1 MTLPPNQRLLWGAIA
16 SCECVGAGTIR
27 RFFTHGLSA
36 EAVWK
41 ANARTLEETGMK
53 ESARQRFLRW
63 RADFDIGHFEAQ
75 LAKDEIRIV
84 LRSDEDYP
92 LALNTIYDPPEVLFV
107 RGRLPPPR
115 PSIAVIGTRAPT
127 DYGLHV
133 LERLLGPVFEAG
145 IPIISGLALGI
156 DGLAHTAALA
166 HSVYTCAVLG
176 SGVDATSVY
185 PSRNKTLANNILT
198 QGGGLVSEFPP
209 GWHPRPESFPIRNR
223 IIAGMVQAVV
233 VIEATTD
240 SGTLITARL
249 ALEAGREVLAVP
261 GSIWSTKSAGTH
273 QLIRSGARLCAEASD
288 IFEAL
293 QLDRVES
300 CAQAQATLPLT
311 PDERTLYEELTSP
324 QGADE
329 LSRAL
334 LWPIGR
340 VSQALTLLELKQFVV
355 RLPNQEWGR
364 AEALICHTPRS
375 SVH

>member
-16 SCECVGAGTIR
+16 SCECVGAGTLR

-41 ANARTLEETGMK
+41 ASARTLEETGMK

-63 RADFDIGHFEAQ
+63 RADFDLAQFETRLVADQ
-75 LAKDEIRIV
+75 IRIV
-84 LRSDEDYP
+84 LRDDEEYP

-115 PSIAVIGTRAPT
+115 PCIAVIGTRAPT
-127 DYGLHV
+127 DYGAQALQRV
-133 LERLLGPVFEAG
+133 LTPVFETG
-145 IPIISGLALGI
+145 MPIISGLALGI

-176 SGVDATSVY
+176 SGVDEASVY
-185 PSRNKTLANNILT
+185 PSRNKTLANNILA
-198 QGGGLVSEFPP
+198 QGGGLVSECPP

-273 QLIRSGARLCAEASD
+273 QLIRSGARLCAEAND

-300 CAQAQATLPLT
+300 CAHAQATLPLT
-311 PDERTLYEELTSP
+311 PDERALYEQLASP
-324 QGADE
+324 LGADE
-329 LSRAL
+329 LARQL
-334 LWPIGR
+334 EWPIGR
-340 VSQALTLLELKQFVV
+340 ISQALTLLELKQFVV
-355 RLPNQEWGR
+355 RLPNQDWGR
-364 AEALICHTPRS
+364 AKTTICHTPRS